1 MGTVMAGGS
10 AGRNLRGLAVPIAPT
25 MNGQVGGL
33 AQLLAN
39 VLAVYRLVSPAADED
54 GLLRLAG

>member
-1 MGTVMAGGS
+1 
-10 AGRNLRGLAVPIAPT
+10 

-39 VLAVYRLVSPAADED
+39 VLAVYRLVLLAAGED